1 MSEKD
6 QSKPAVELIDEQTI
20 FTLADICHTFS
31 VEAEFVEGLVEEG
44 ILEPS
49 GKQGRHLYFT
59 ANCLRRT
66 RVTLHLQRD
75 LRVNLAGAALA
86 LELLERIE
94 ALERRL
100 HATGAE

>member
-1 MSEKD
+1 MSEQD
-6 QSKPAVELIDEQTI
+6 RSKSAVELIDEQTV
-20 FTLADICHTFS
+20 FTLADLCHTFS
-31 VEAEFVEGLVEEG
+31 VEAEFIEALVEEG

-49 GKQGRHLYFT
+49 GKQGRHLCFE

-75 LRVNLAGAALA
+75 LRINLAGAALA

-94 ALERRL
+94 ELERRL
-100 HATGAE
+100 QATVG